1 MRVPVNSPD
10 SQELAYETG
19 CLFPSGVAHSALVH
33 GSGYRGNAVYRHCD
47 GFNHFVETCPAGGD
61 PQTAGADDSGSGG
74 GQAMAEVLYLRPF
87 ATGFH
92 TGLAAPDS
100 ASLTLGVIPH
110 DVPSAPDWL
119 GDAVSGGVPH
129 HPRGRGCFAT
139 HCSGE

>member
-1 MRVPVNSPD
+1 MKQV
-10 SQELAYETG
+10 AYFHPALRILHWFMAAAIVAM
-19 CLFPSGVAHSALVH
+19 LFIGIA
-33 GSGYRGNAVYRHCD
+33 D
-47 GFNHFVETCPAGGD
+47 GFNYFVEACPAGGD

-129 HPRGRGCFAT
+129 HPRRRGCFAT

>member
-1 MRVPVNSPD
+1 ARRPMPNPTMRVPVNSPD

-47 GFNHFVETCPAGGD
+47 GFNYFVETCPAGGD

-110 DVPSAPDWL
+110 DVPSA
-119 GDAVSGGVPH
+119 
-129 HPRGRGCFAT
+129 
-139 HCSGE
+139 